1 MSDASTTSGT
11 ADAPD
16 RWQTYSDV
24 TPRVAP
30 GWRLDTVVAPSRL
43 GGANGMTLG
52 PDDRLYVT
60 QVFGSQITAIDVD
73 TGAHAVAS
81 PLGAGITGPDD
92 AIFGADGTL
101 FATEPMFGR
110 VTARNPDG
118 TYRVVAAGL
127 PGANGVTMDLER
139 RRLFVDE
146 FRPGGRLLELDPSGA
161 GEPRVLLEDL
171 AGPNAPAMGPDG
183 RLYFPQVFAD
193 EVWCYD
199 LDTATAH
206 LVAGDLVRPTAVKF
220 DARGR
225 LVLSEAGTG
234 RILAIDVA
242 SGTREVLAEVGL
254 GIDNVSVGAGDR
266 LFVSHYV
273 DGRVGEATAGREREL
288 SPPGLL
294 GPHGLAVGA
303 DGRVLF
309 ADGLSVGAVLD
320 GVAERRIRLLI
331 DLPTLALAVAPFDDG
346 VAVLGA
352 AGEILHYDATGAEP
366 AVLATGF
373 ADPTSLRADGDRLLV
388 TERAAGRVATVD
400 RDGHVTTVLDGLPA
414 AAAVDRLG
422 DGYVI
427 GAGTSVV
434 LVGADGTDRRIDGF
448 GDAQGVAAD
457 GELVLVADAGRHE
470 LVAIDVASGRR
481 DVVVGG
487 APVGLPV
494 PGTVPAAFS
503 PLTSDGRG
511 GFLVGA
517 NGDGSIRR
525 LTRA

>member
-1 MSDASTTSGT
+1 MSERDH
-11 ADAPD
+11 DAPD
-16 RWQTYSDV
+16 RWQAYSDV
-24 TPRVAP
+24 TPRLAP

-52 PDDRLYVT
+52 PDGRLYVT

-73 TGAHAVAS
+73 TGAHAVFS

-110 VTARNPDG
+110 VTARDPDG
-118 TYRVVAAGL
+118 SYRVVRDDL
-127 PGANGVTMDLER
+127 PGANGVTMDHDR

-146 FRPGGRLLELDPSGA
+146 FRPGGRMLELDPSGA

-183 RLYFPQVFAD
+183 HLYFPQVFAD
-193 EVWCYD
+193 EVWRYD
-199 LDTATAH
+199 LETATAS
-206 LVAGDLVRPTAVKF
+206 LVAGDLLRPTAVKF
-220 DARGR
+220 DSRGR
-225 LVLSEAGTG
+225 LVVSEAGTG

-242 SGTREVLAEVGL
+242 IGRREVLAEVGL
-254 GIDNVSVGAGDR
+254 GIDNVSVGSGDR
-266 LFVSHYV
+266 IFVSHYV
-273 DGRVGEATAGREREL
+273 DGRVGEATARREREL

-294 GPHGLAVGA
+294 GPHGLAVDGE
-303 DGRVLF
+303 GRVLF
-309 ADGLSVGAVLD
+309 ADGLSVGVAVD
-320 GVAERRIRLLI
+320 GVATRHIRLLI
-331 DLPTLALAVAPFDDG
+331 DLPTLALGVAPLDGG

-352 AGEILHYDATGAEP
+352 AGEILRYGSEGGAPEVVATGLTGP
-366 AVLATGF
+366 TAV
-373 ADPTSLRADGDRLLV
+373 RADGDRLLV
-388 TERAAGRVATVD
+388 AERAAGRISAVD
-400 RDGHVTTVLDGLPA
+400 RDGRITPLLDGVDSPA
-414 AAAVDRLG
+414 AIDRLG

-427 GAGTSVV
+427 SAGTSVV
-434 LVGADGTDRRIDGF
+434 LVGADGAERRIDGF
-448 GDAQGVAAD
+448 ADAQGVAAD
-457 GELVLVADAGRHE
+457 GDLVLVADADRHE

-481 DVVVGG
+481 EVVVAG
-487 APVGLPV
+487 APVGLAV

-503 PLTSDGRG
+503 PLTADGTG